1 MTQNWNVSVNVELW
15 PFEHCLSLFQDC
27 KSDLRLGM
35 EMDDKLYSKANFDLS
50 EVLKHEFM

>member
-1 MTQNWNVSVNVELW
+1 MSVNVELW